1 MVCCHKDIT
10 TIKGF
15 LSPTIRSWGK
25 FTAVQFWR
33 QMTTTIVCNFVTF
46 LATTCSKVSLT
57 ESSQIKTKFN
67 YPATFNCRMCQLS
80 FHSSFIMITHLKFFI
95 TFSLAAI
102 FLRQKQIFSRESQ
115 RFLSNNISLW
125 SAVLRPNQNM
135 NKWLWIFEGTR
146 RKENSFLEFCIS
158 ELFKPEE
165 SQGTSHQVRVGD
177 LTT

>member
-1 MVCCHKDIT
+1 MGCCHKDIT
-10 TIKGF
+10 TTKGF

-46 LATTCSKVSLT
+46 LATTCSKVSVT
-57 ESSQIKTKFN
+57 ESLQINTKLNSLCNVQLQDVSTFFSLKLHHN
-67 YPATFNCRMCQLS
+67 YTFEI
-80 FHSSFIMITHLKFFI
+80 FYH
-95 TFSLAAI
+95 FSLAAI
-102 FLRQKQIFSRESQ
+102 FLRQKRYSQ
-115 RFLSNNISLW
+115 EKAKGFYQTSFHFDQQF
-125 SAVLRPNQNM
+125 LRPNQNM

-165 SQGTSHQVRVGD
+165 LQGTSHQVQVGD
-177 LTT
+177 LTI